1 MKKKYKNAR
10 KILLN
15 REIYEKIVDKFMRKI
30 Y

>member
-1 MKKKYKNAR
+1 MRKKYKNAR

-15 REIYEKIVDKFMRKI
+15 REIYEKIVDKFVRKI

>member
-1 MKKKYKNAR
+1 MRKKYKNAR

>member
-1 MKKKYKNAR
+1 MEKKYKNAR